1 MRVLRGADLRSFHGD
16 MMSLWAGE
24 VPESCPQAA
33 TRLRVHTRRTVL
45 DVAMILRDTD
55 SDSDSGSGSD
65 TDIVRIDGR
74 MDELARNLRD
84 LSRRGSKQL

>member
-45 DVAMILRDTD
+45 DVAMLL
-55 SDSDSGSGSD
+55 SDSDSD

-84 LSRRGSKQL
+84 LSRRGSKQR

>member
-45 DVAMILRDTD
+45 DVAMLLSD
-55 SDSDSGSGSD
+55 SDSDTDSD

-84 LSRRGSKQL
+84 LSRRGSKQR